1 VSLALPAP
9 SARIAFVGVEPGVER
24 MTAVLLSQA
33 VLIPNLVGT
42 FVFALSGGVAG
53 VKGRVDLFGLAV
65 LAFAAGNAGGIMR
78 DIVLGRYPAGS
89 LSDWRYLA
97 VSVLAAVVVF
107 FWYPDIDRRRRLVL
121 YFDAAGL
128 SLFAVTGTI
137 AALSVGLS
145 PVMAPVMGMLTGIGG
160 GMLRDVLVNE
170 TPAVLK
176 SELYAIAALAAGLV
190 VVLGDALDWPWLL
203 TFTLGAGLCFFLRMM
218 AIHKGWG
225 LPTARWSSG
234 HGEG

>member
-1 VSLALPAP
+1 
-9 SARIAFVGVEPGVER
+9 

-65 LAFAAGNAGGIMR
+65 LAFAAGNAGGITR
-78 DIVLGRYPAGS
+78 DLLLGRFPAGS
-89 LSDWRYLA
+89 MSDWRYLA

-128 SLFAVTGTI
+128 ALFAVTGTL
-137 AALSVGLS
+137 AALSAGIS

-160 GMLRDVLVNE
+160 GILRDVLVNE

-176 SELYAIAALAAGLV
+176 SELYAVAALAAGLV
-190 VVLGDALDWPWLL
+190 VVVGNALDWPWLVAF
-203 TFTLGAGLCFFLRMM
+203 TFGAGLCFFLRMM
-218 AIHKGWG
+218 AIHRGWR
-225 LPTARWSSG
+225 LPTARWSG
-234 HGEG
+234 GPGDG

>member
-1 VSLALPAP
+1 
-9 SARIAFVGVEPGVER
+9 VEPGVER

-33 VLIPNLVGT
+33 VLVPNLIGT

-65 LAFAAGNAGGIMR
+65 LAFAAGNAGGVTR
-78 DIVLGRYPAGS
+78 DVILGRFPAGS

-128 SLFAVTGTI
+128 ALFAVTGTV
-137 AALSVGLS
+137 AALSAGLS

-176 SELYAIAALAAGLV
+176 SELYAIAALAGGLV
-190 VVLGDALDWPWLL
+190 VVLGDALGWPWLA
-203 TFTLGAGLCFFLRMM
+203 TFTVGAGLCFFLRMM

-225 LPTARWSSG
+225 LPTAPWTG
-234 HGEG
+234 GQGEG

>member
-1 VSLALPAP
+1 
-9 SARIAFVGVEPGVER
+9 
-24 MTAVLLSQA
+24 AVLLSQS

-53 VKGRVDLFGLAV
+53 VKARVDLFGLAV
-65 LAFAAGNAGGIMR
+65 VAFAAGNAGGIMR
-78 DIVLGRYPAGS
+78 DIVLGRYPAGT

-97 VSVLAAVVVF
+97 VSVLVAVVVF
-107 FWYPDIDRRRRLVL
+107 FWYPEIHRRRRLVL
-121 YFDAAGL
+121 YYDAAGL
-128 SLFAVTGTI
+128 SLFPVTGTI

-190 VVLGDALDWPWLL
+190 VVSGDALGWPWLV
-203 TFTLGAGLCFFLRMM
+203 TGVLGAALCLFLRMM
-218 AIHKGWG
+218 AIHRGWS
-225 LPTARWSSG
+225 LPTARWTPG
-234 HGEG
+234 

>member
-1 VSLALPAP
+1 
-9 SARIAFVGVEPGVER
+9 VEHGVER

-33 VLIPNLVGT
+33 VLVPNLVGT

-78 DIVLGRYPAGS
+78 DMILGRFPAGS

-107 FWYPDIDRRRRLVL
+107 LWYPDIDRRRRLVL
-121 YFDAAGL
+121 YFDAGGL
-128 SLFAVTGTI
+128 ALFAVTGTL
-137 AALSVGLS
+137 AALSVGLG

-176 SELYAIAALAAGLV
+176 SDLYAIAALAAGLV
-190 VVLGDALDWPWLL
+190 VVVGDALGWPWLA
-203 TFTLGAGLCFFLRMM
+203 TFVVGAGLCFFLRMM
-218 AIHKGWG
+218 AIHRGWG
-225 LPTARWSSG
+225 LPTAPWSSG
-234 HGEG
+234 PG

>member
-1 VSLALPAP
+1 M
-9 SARIAFVGVEPGVER
+9 EHGVER

-33 VLIPNLVGT
+33 VLVPNLVGT

-78 DIVLGRYPAGS
+78 DMILGRFPAGS

-107 FWYPDIDRRRRLVL
+107 LWYPDIDRRRRLVL
-121 YFDAAGL
+121 YFDAGGL
-128 SLFAVTGTI
+128 ALFAVTGTL
-137 AALSVGLS
+137 AALSVGLG

-176 SELYAIAALAAGLV
+176 SDLYAIAALAAGLV
-190 VVLGDALDWPWLL
+190 VVVGDALGWPWLA
-203 TFTLGAGLCFFLRMM
+203 TFVVGAGLCFFLRMM
-218 AIHKGWG
+218 AIHRGWG
-225 LPTARWSSG
+225 LPTAPWSSG
-234 HGEG
+234 PG